1 MTIDPAGADVLD
13 VYRTLIGLVTP
24 RPIAWVTS
32 MDRLGR
38 VNLAPFSF
46 FNVFGSN
53 PPVVIFSPTLKRDGS
68 KKDTLLNIEDTGEF
82 VVNCAVESVIEALN
96 LTSVELA
103 RGESEAD
110 LAGLV
115 LHPSERVKPP
125 RVAASPAHLE
135 CRLIQ
140 VLPIGNGPA
149 SANLVIGE
157 VVFLHVSDDVIGS
170 DGRIDPRKLKTVGRL
185 NGDFY
190 AKTSDLFELPR
201 PSF

>member
-13 VYRTLIGLVTP
+13 VYRTLIGMVTP
-24 RPIAWVTS
+24 RPIAWVTTT
-32 MDRLGR
+32 DRLGR

-46 FNVFGSN
+46 FNVFGSD
-53 PPVVIFSPTLKRDGS
+53 PPVVVFSPTLKRDGC
-68 KKDTLLNIEDTGEF
+68 KKDTLLNIEETGEF
-82 VVNCAVESVIEALN
+82 VINCAVESVIEALN
-96 LTSVELA
+96 LTSAELA
-103 RGESEAD
+103 RGKSEAD
-110 LAGLV
+110 LAGLE
-115 LHPSERVKPP
+115 LIPSERVKPP

-140 VLPIGNGPA
+140 VLPIGNAPS

-185 NGDFY
+185 GGDFY

-201 PSF
+201 PAF